1 LTRRAAGSASQHT
14 RVAEMLRSRGATVI
28 IALYVRRQSRIARGG
43 TSMYT
48 TTRHLRS
55 PAALAALTAALTA
68 AIGLAPAAPRALAD
82 APRHLHNDDSCPI
95 VARPVAIGHRG
106 AAGYRPEHTLASYQL
121 AIDLGADFIEPDLV
135 STRDGH
141 LVARHENDISGTTDV
156 ASHPEFASRRAT
168 KLIDGLSV
176 TGWFTEDFTL
186 AELKTLRARERL
198 PALRPQN
205 ATFDGQFEIPTFEE
219 VIALAQR
226 EGRRRHRVIG
236 VYPETKHPTY
246 FQRIGLALEE
256 PLIRTLNATGLGD
269 QRDAVFIQSFEV
281 HNLQKLRRMTRLPLI
296 QLIDATGAPFDFV
309 AAGDPRTYADLVTP
323 TGLHEVARYAD
334 GIGVNMDLIVPRDAT
349 GKLQAPTE
357 LIPDAHAEHLR
368 VHAWTFRAENTFL
381 PLDFQIGDPKDP
393 AFAGLRGDF
402 PAELKLFFGLGLDGV
417 FSDQSDVVVAVRTGL
432 PPCERR

>member
-1 LTRRAAGSASQHT
+1 MALILTLGVAPPTLISGARADTQRQATPDASCS
-14 RVAEMLRSRGATVI
+14 LI
-28 IALYVRRQSRIARGG
+28 KKPL
-43 TSMYT
+43 
-48 TTRHLRS
+48 
-55 PAALAALTAALTA
+55 
-68 AIGLAPAAPRALAD
+68 
-82 APRHLHNDDSCPI
+82 
-95 VARPVAIGHRG
+95 AIGHRG
-106 AAGYRPEHTLASYQL
+106 TAGYRPVHTLASYQL

-156 ASHPEFASRRAT
+156 ASHPEFASRKAT
-168 KLIDGLSV
+168 KIVDGVSV

-236 VYPETKHPTY
+236 IYPETKHPTY

-256 PLIRTLNATGLGD
+256 PLIRTLDATGLGD
-269 QRDAVFIQSFEV
+269 RRDAVFIQSFEV
-281 HNLQKLRRMTRLPLI
+281 ANLQKLRRMTRLPLI

-323 TGLHEVARYAD
+323 AGLHQIARYAD
-334 GIGVNMDLIVPRDAT
+334 GIGVNKNRIVPRDAT
-349 GKLQAPTE
+349 GKLLAPTD
-357 LIPDAHAEHLR
+357 LIPDAHAEHLL

-381 PLDFQIGDPKDP
+381 PLDFQIGDPASP
-393 AFAGLRGDF
+393 LFAGLRGDF
-402 PAELKLFFGLGLDGV
+402 PAELKLFLGLGLDGV
-417 FSDQSDVVVAVRTGL
+417 FSDQSDVTVAVRTGL
-432 PPCERR
+432 VPCNER